1 MADTIR
7 GLETRVP
14 LLRWLPGETFYSL
27 CSRHHRF
34 SGHPI
39 SAYTT
44 RALFGHSQAGNQ
56 HDFPSRLDS
65 FVERVEGVLG
75 DAEVIARQ
83 RTLLRFYAPFHQPS
97 IVEDA
102 VASMRSASVAHL
114 KYKLGILTSRFRAHH
129 PLKACR
135 ACMALDSK
143 NFGWA
148 TWHLDH
154 QFPGVWVCSQH
165 LEPLHASNVKAT
177 GVERFSWQLP
187 STKHLHSPMDGQ
199 PSAAFDAHGVLS
211 RFVQGLLANPAP
223 PDGWLQSSNLQSA
236 FRRTLSERGLMTPGG
251 NVRLKEIASDYA
263 AFCQPLRLIPELQA
277 LPDSPEAAAG
287 ELGRIVRQLRA
298 GLHPLRLLTAGA
310 WLFPDVDVLKQ
321 AIASGA
327 GDAMPIAVEGQ
338 TTGVAEPATDDLRLS
353 FVQLLR
359 DGASVT
365 SASATAGISTNTG
378 LAWAAAAGLAATPRP
393 KWLKPQ
399 TRAHLIALLRSGPE
413 RADAA
418 AMAGV
423 GVGTV
428 DRLFQTEPE
437 LHAQWSDAKFAR
449 ARGQARAAWLTA
461 SGVGG
466 VKLARMMEPAA
477 YAWLYRNDRA
487 WLRAQCDT
495 MPTYAPSSR
504 TTSVLWDER
513 DAVRLAEEGL
523 FSPRLWQ
530 LYQVVPDLKAKL
542 SRLDRLP
549 LTRRVLEQVL
559 KPGKRRLVD
568 LAVK

>member
-1 MADTIR
+1 MADTTQ

-14 LLRWLPGETFYSL
+14 LLQWLPGETFYSL

-44 RALFGHSQAGNQ
+44 KALFGHSQAGNQ

-65 FVERVEGVLG
+65 FVERVEGVHG
-75 DAEVIARQ
+75 DAELIARQ

-97 IVEDA
+97 VVEDA
-102 VASMRSASVAHL
+102 VASMRSTSVAHL

-129 PLKACR
+129 PLKACP
-135 ACMALDSK
+135 ACMATDIE
-143 NFGWA
+143 NYGWA

-165 LEPLHASNVKAT
+165 LEPLLASNVKAT

-187 STKHLHSPMDGQ
+187 STKHLRSPMDGQ

-211 RFVQGLLANPAP
+211 RFVHGLLTNPAS
-223 PDGWLQSSNLQSA
+223 PDGWLQPSNLQSA
-236 FRRTLSERGLMTPGG
+236 FRRTLCERGLMTPGG

-263 AFCQPLRLIPELQA
+263 ASCQPLRFIPELQA
-277 LPDSPEAAAG
+277 LPDSSEAAAG

-327 GDAMPIAVEGQ
+327 GDAKPIAVEGH
-338 TTGVAEPATDDLRLS
+338 TPGGVEPATDVLRLS

-365 SASATAGISTNTG
+365 SASTTAVISTNTG

-393 KWLKPQ
+393 KRLKPQ
-399 TRAHLIALLRSGPE
+399 TRAHLIALLRSGAE

-418 AMAGV
+418 AMVGV

-449 ARGQARAAWLTA
+449 ARSQARAAWLAA

-477 YAWLYRNDRA
+477 YAWLYRNDRV
-487 WLRAQCDT
+487 WLRAQCNA
-495 MPTYAPSSR
+495 MPTYAPPSR
-504 TTSVLWDER
+504 TT
-513 DAVRLAEEGL
+513 AVSKRTRPSTRTPKHRTRALCAADNLG
-523 FSPRLWQ
+523 RHTGAHARGAMAGA
-530 LYQVVPDLKAKL
+530 VVDF
-542 SRLDRLP
+542 
-549 LTRRVLEQVL
+549 
-559 KPGKRRLVD
+559 
-568 LAVK
+568 